1 MVKPAGT
8 NGSCGGFCVLLMA
21 VIVSLLIS
29 TCWYDVQHELQQLE
43 MNSSGR
49 MGDGSSASGGQ
60 VTYRIPSNG
69 IVIFT
74 NAANG
79 ASREAAVTLA
89 STGGLRV
96 LAGVKSKAELRS
108 FAYEKH
114 VGSEPQH
121 HLEPFLLD
129 IADQNTVL
137 KLFYRVQELKT
148 QYGKEIVG
156 VVVDNV
162 DESFDGSRKI
172 NWATEVDTVD
182 TFIKTGFR
190 SVAKFLQV
198 KCTDVV
204 VVLGRHITWI

>member
-1 MVKPAGT
+1 MVKPALT
-8 NGSCGGFCVLLMA
+8 SGSCGGFCVLIMA
-21 VIVSLLIS
+21 VIISLLIS
-29 TCWYDVQHELQQLE
+29 ACWYDVQRELQQLE
-43 MNSSGR
+43 TNSVGSG
-49 MGDGSSASGGQ
+49 GDGVAAKGP

-74 NAANG
+74 NAAHG
-79 ASREAAVTLA
+79 ASREAAVALA

-96 LAGVKSKAELRS
+96 LAGVKSKAEMRS

-121 HLEPFLLD
+121 HLEPILLD

-137 KLFYRVQELKT
+137 KLFYRVQELKA

-162 DESFDGSRKI
+162 DESFDGNRKI

-198 KCTDVV
+198 KRPGVI
-204 VVLGRHITWI
+204 VVLSYLIVWI